1 MQLKEVLEVIDYTE
15 IVNRSGMDVNSTEIK
30 EICAYSKAATSD
42 CVFICIAGS
51 VVDSHK
57 DEYIKYAY
65 AQGCRIFI
73 VQHSVNL
80 PNDVFIITVKNTR
93 IAQAQLCAAFF
104 GYPANKMTIIGIT
117 GTKGK
122 TTSSLL
128 IYNILKNNN
137 IPVGYIGSN
146 GISYNDV
153 WEETLNT
160 TPDSYFLHQH
170 LKIMY
175 DAGIRTVVMEV
186 SSQALKMFRVYGI
199 KYNITVFTNLSPDH
213 IGEFE
218 HPDFNDYKECKHSLF
233 TDYGTEY
240 IVYNADDEYST
251 EMTSGSRA
259 EKVGIS
265 AKPNSNVSFC
275 AENIEFY
282 RTTSRI
288 SVKFD
293 CKEGEEKYNVDLSF
307 LGDFSVYNALTAI
320 AVSKRL
326 GLDAKQI
333 AESMKNVKI
342 EGRFETYALPNGAT
356 AVIDYAHNG
365 VSLKAA
371 LTSLREYSPSKLICL
386 FGSVGGRTKMRRAE
400 LGLVASQDADLCILT
415 SDNPNNE
422 PPAAIIAE
430 IASYFTAGSCPY
442 VAITDR
448 KEAIEYALSISKE
461 GDIILL
467 AGKGHENYQLICGKR
482 EPFSEAQ
489 IIKDYCENYTKV
501 E

>member
-1 MQLKEVLEVIDYTE
+1 MQLSELLGVIDYTE
-15 IVNRSGMDVNSTEIK
+15 IINRSGIDVNSAEIK
-30 EICAYSKAATSD
+30 QICSYSKEATSD
-42 CVFICIAGS
+42 CVFICITGS

-57 DEYIKYAY
+57 DEYIRCAY
-65 AQGCRIFI
+65 DKGCRTFI
-73 VQHSVNL
+73 VQKEVEL
-80 PNDVFIITVKNTR
+80 PNDAFIINVKNTR
-93 IAQAQLCAAFF
+93 IAQAQLSAAFF
-104 GYPANKMTIIGIT
+104 DYPANKMTIIGIT

-128 IYNILKNNN
+128 IYNILKNNGV
-137 IPVGYIGSN
+137 PVGYIGSN

-153 WEETLNT
+153 WKETVNT
-160 TPDSYFLHQH
+160 TPESYFLHQH

-199 KYNITVFTNLSPDH
+199 KFNIGVFTNLSPDH

-218 HPDFNDYKECKHSLF
+218 HPDFNDYKECKHSFF
-233 TDYGTEY
+233 TDYGVEY
-240 IVYNADDEYST
+240 IVYNADDKYST

-265 AKPNSNVSFC
+265 SKSDSTVAYR
-275 AENIEFY
+275 ADGIEFY
-282 RTTSRI
+282 RTASKI
-288 SVKFD
+288 SVKFK
-293 CKEGEEKYNVDLSF
+293 CMEENESYKVELSF
-307 LGDFSVYNALTAI
+307 PGDFSVYNALTAI
-320 AVSKRL
+320 AVCKRL
-326 GLDAKQI
+326 GLKTEQI
-333 AESMKNVKI
+333 TEAMQNVKI

-356 AVIDYAHNG
+356 VVIDYAHNG

-371 LTSLREYSPSKLICL
+371 LIALREYSPSRLICL

-415 SDNPNNE
+415 SDNPDNE

-442 VAITDR
+442 VANTDR
-448 KEAIEYALSISKE
+448 KEAIEYALSISQQ

-467 AGKGHENYQLICGKR
+467 AGKGHENYQFICGKR
-482 EPFSEAQ
+482 EPFSEVQ
-489 IIKDYCENYTKV
+489 IIKDYCENYQKV
-501 E
+501 